1 MDNLHNKA
9 VINLMLTG
17 NYVVENINS
26 FLKVYDLTV
35 QQFNI
40 LRILRGQDGLPI
52 NLYELQDHMIH
63 KMSNTTRLV
72 EKLRK
77 KELLERKVCESN
89 RRKIEILITDKGL
102 GLLAGIDQSLID
114 FEKNL
119 VHQLSREEIV
129 KLLELLNK
137 VKIKS

>member
-17 NYVVENINS
+17 NYIVEHLNG
-26 FLKVYDLTV
+26 FLKIYGLTV
-35 QQFNI
+35 QQYNI

-52 NLYELQDHMIH
+52 NLYELQIHMIH

-72 EKLRK
+72 EKLRL

-119 VHQLSREEIV
+119 VKNLSQQEIEV
-129 KLLELLNK
+129 LLELLKK
-137 VKIKS
+137 VNIK

>member
-119 VHQLSREEIV
+119 VHQLSREEII

>member
-1 MDNLHNKA
+1 MDNIHNKA

-17 NYVVENINS
+17 NYVVEHLNS

-35 QQFNI
+35 QQYNI

-52 NLYELQDHMIH
+52 NLYELQSHMIH

-72 EKLRK
+72 EKLRL
-77 KELLERKVCESN
+77 KELLERKVCETN
-89 RRKIEILITDKGL
+89 RRKIEIVITDKGL
-102 GLLAGIDQSLID
+102 GLLAGIDQSLVD

-119 VHQLSREEIV
+119 VHKLSKEEIGT
-129 KLLELLNK
+129 LLELLNK
-137 VKIKS
+137 VKIK

>member
-17 NYVVENINS
+17 NYIVEHLNS
-26 FLKVYDLTV
+26 FLKIHGLTV
-35 QQFNI
+35 QQYNI

-52 NLYELQDHMIH
+52 NLNGLQNHMIH

-72 EKLRK
+72 EKLRI

-89 RRKIEILITDKGL
+89 RRKIEIVITDKGL
-102 GLLAGIDQSLID
+102 GLLAGLDQLLID
-114 FEKNL
+114 FEKSL
-119 VHQLSREEIV
+119 VHKLSKEEIGT
-129 KLLELLNK
+129 LLELLNK
-137 VKIKS
+137 VKIK